1 MINAEECL
9 NNKFATSLQ
18 GQSSRSEIPIIIA
31 TDAER
36 YFYDKF
42 TSDIPNNMQRYVDDI
57 YCFFCCREPSYYRFV
72 QIKFCITFF
81 CSKHIFQVDDVWID
95 KRTLALS
102 MRSGCWFNS
111 FAMSAFCKMF
121 NHEQKERLKLR
132 QRNLDELTYFY
143 MNKKIVVCLLHF
155 VHFFTII
162 VSIYG
167 LILFF
172 TFHMDRIC

>member
-1 MINAEECL
+1 MI
-9 NNKFATSLQ
+9 
-18 GQSSRSEIPIIIA
+18 
-31 TDAER
+31 
-36 YFYDKF
+36 F
-42 TSDIPNNMQRYVDDI
+42 TV
-57 YCFFCCREPSYYRFV
+57 FCCREPSYYRFV

-143 MNKKIVVCLLHF
+143 MNKKIGVCLLHF
-155 VHFFTII
+155 VHFFNYSFNIRSNFI
-162 VSIYG
+162 FYISYG
-167 LILFF
+167 QDLLMTNSLFHNDVRVYF
-172 TFHMDRIC
+172 TESYLGIKLDVVDHVRTKFCS